1 MAVINLKDV
10 SKLYGFGDATT
21 VALEDVDLFVEK
33 GEFVAIMGPSG
44 SGKSTLLNIIGL
56 LDRPTH
62 GLYQLDGR
70 SVEKLSSNL
79 HARARRD
86 KIGFVFQSF
95 SLLPKLRIIENVALP
110 LAYRGKTF
118 GRRIKTAHDMLER
131 VGLSE
136 RAYFYPH
143 QLSGGQAQRA
153 AIARALINEPTI
165 LIADEPTGNLDSAS
179 SRLVMELLSEIHKMG
194 NTVLMVTHNPELT
207 RYASRVLYMHDG
219 SIVKDV
225 QKTIGRAAHM
235 PAKEK
240 LFAPEGSVE
249 DDLQSV
255 AAAMT
260 LLAEKEAAKEKPASR
275 RLNRKKP
282 AKKRARGKSIRRKPT
297 KSKRG
302 QN

>member
-79 HARARRD
+79 HAKARRD

-118 GRRIKTAHDMLER
+118 GRRMKMAHEMLER
-131 VGLSE
+131 VGLAE

-225 QKTIGRAAHM
+225 QKTIGRAAHI
-235 PAKEK
+235 PEKEK

-260 LLAEKEAAKEKPASR
+260 LLAEKEAKEKRPA
-275 RLNRKKP
+275 RKR
-282 AKKRARGKSIRRKPT
+282 ATKKRSRGKSIRRKPSR
-297 KSKRG
+297 SKRS
-302 QN
+302 